1 MSSDDATLFSS
12 KQFRFTFDLLKDY
25 YQILRISRKA
35 NDAEIKRSYRRLA
48 VLFHPDKNRSEEA
61 IRLFQEINEAH
72 AVLSDPLKR
81 SAYDD
86 LLSGRSFV
94 DREPVSQPQP
104 AWHRD
109 PAYRRRQQG
118 YTPPKAGPSEKLLMM
133 LHLLTY
139 LRTVSL
145 VGLAWCGIL
154 VIDYWLP
161 FRISKEHVLPEG
173 NRTITWQ
180 LHHEP
185 NVIVTEKGNQFPV
198 PFEGVDFFPEGS
210 EIEVVSSRMFNILV
224 QVEAQD
230 DRYVIE
236 SLATVYQNLMIAPII
251 LLLVSLAGLFVKQGI
266 EFRFN
271 ILVSICILLGFNLVF
286 LLFSIL

>member
-1 MSSDDATLFSS
+1 LSSDDATLFSS
-12 KQFRFTFDLLKDY
+12 KQFRFTFGCLKDY
-25 YQILRISRKA
+25 YQILRIGRRAS
-35 NDAEIKRSYRRLA
+35 DTEIKRSYRRLA

-72 AVLSDPLKR
+72 SVLSDPLKR

-94 DREPVSQPQP
+94 DREPAPGP
-104 AWHRD
+104 GWHRD

-118 YTPPKAGPSEKLLMM
+118 YTPPKTGPSEKLLMM

-145 VGLAWCGIL
+145 VGIAWCGLL

-185 NVIVTEKGNQFPV
+185 NVVVTEKGNQFPI
-198 PFEGVDFFPEGS
+198 PFEGVNYFPEGS

-224 QVEAQD
+224 KVEAQG
-230 DRYVIE
+230 DRYAIE
-236 SLATVYQNLMIAPII
+236 SLATVYQNLMIAPIM
-251 LLLVSLAGLFVKQGI
+251 LLLVSLAGLFIKQGI